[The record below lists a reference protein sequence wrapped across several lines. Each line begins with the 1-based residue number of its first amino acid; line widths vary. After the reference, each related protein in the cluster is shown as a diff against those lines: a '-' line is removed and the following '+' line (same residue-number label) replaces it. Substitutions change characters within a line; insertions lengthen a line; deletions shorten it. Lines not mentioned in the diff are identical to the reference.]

1 MNLVFLFSGQG
12 SQKPGMGADLMG
24 VPEVAS
30 SFECASDVLG
40 YDLADLVATASPEKL
55 NDTRY
60 AQPALCVLS
69 VGIARALIARGVVPA
84 AVLGFSLGQVSA
96 LAVSGMLSEEET
108 YRFVKARAE
117 FMAEAASAHAG
128 AMSALLKADDEAVR
142 TVCESCAQ
150 GDVLVPANYNSPGQ
164 IVISGTPDAVARAE
178 EAWLLRAS
186 VSRAL
191 PRRAP
196 STARLWPTRPKSSP
210 STWRVLSSA
219 SLPSRLSAMSMRR
232 RFPLPAPASISR
244 STLRI
249 RVRFQQSVEAL
260 EEQGH
265 TTFWEVG
272 FGGVLENLVKRI
284 DRKAVRACVQD
295 RASFDAALESLAP
308 DAS

>member
-1 MNLVFLFSGQG
+1 MNPVFLFSGQG

-40 YDLADLVATASPEKL
+40 YDLAELVATASPEKL

-69 VGIARALIARGVVPA
+69 VGIARALMARGVVPA

-108 YRFVKARAE
+108 YRFVQARAE

-128 AMSALLKADDEAVR
+128 AMSALLKADEAVR

-178 EAWLLRAS
+178 EAWAAEGKRF
-186 VSRAL
+186 
-191 PRRAP
+191 
-196 STARLWPTRPKSSP
+196 ARLATSGAFHSP
-210 STWRVLSSA
+210 LMADAAEKLAEYLAGVEFSEPAIPLVCNVDASPLSVA
-219 SLPSRLSAMSMRR
+219 CAREHLAEHLTHP
-232 RFPLPAPASISR
+232 
-244 STLRI
+244 
-249 RVRFQQSVEAL
+249 VRFQQSVEAL

-284 DRKAVRACVQD
+284 DRKASRACVQD
-295 RASFDAALESLAP
+295 LASFDAALESLAP

>member
-1 MNLVFLFSGQG
+1 MNPVFLFSGQG

-40 YDLADLVATASPEKL
+40 YDLAELVATASPEKL

-69 VGIARALIARGVVPA
+69 VGIARALMARGVVPA

-178 EAWLLRAS
+178 EAWAAEGKRL
-186 VSRAL
+186 
-191 PRRAP
+191 
-196 STARLWPTRPKSSP
+196 ARLATSGAFHSPLMEQAAEAVAEACADLDFREPEVPLICNTDARPFRANEAAARLAAQVKSP
-210 STWRVLSSA
+210 
-219 SLPSRLSAMSMRR
+219 
-232 RFPLPAPASISR
+232 
-244 STLRI
+244 
-249 RVRFQQSVEAL
+249 VRFSQSVEYLIA
-260 EEQGH
+260 QGE
-265 TTFWEVG
+265 TDFLEVG
-272 FGGVLENLVKRI
+272 FGAVLNGLVKRI
-284 DRKAVRACVQD
+284 DRTTNRMKAGTLDQVRDLLVQKE
-295 RASFDAALESLAP
+295 A
-308 DAS
+308 